1 MSTPAPRIL
10 QRPGLP
16 DIAYHKL
23 DGSGPT
29 VVFLHG
35 LRSDMEGTK
44 ALALEA
50 HCRTRGHAFLR
61 FDCSGHGQSGG
72 EFTDGTI
79 GQWAVDAL
87 AVIDAATEGPLILV
101 GSSMGGWIALLVALA
116 RKERMAGFIGLA
128 AAPDFT
134 EDLMWATYSEAIR
147 KEIVEQGIYMEPSD
161 YGDPLPVTRLL
172 IEEGRNYLLLRG
184 AIELECPI
192 RLIQGMRDADV
203 PPETALRIMECVDS
217 TDVDVTLV
225 KDGDHRLSEPR
236 DLARL
241 TDCLD
246 NLLDQFKT

>member
-1 MSTPAPRIL
+1 MTTPDPQIL

-16 DIAYHKL
+16 DIAYRKL
-23 DGSGPT
+23 DGAGPT

-50 HCRTRGHAFLR
+50 HCRTRGQAFLR

-87 AVIDAATEGPLILV
+87 AVIDAVTDGPLILV

-116 RKERMAGFIGLA
+116 RKERVSGYIGIA

-134 EDLMWATYSEAIR
+134 EDLMWATYSEAVR
-147 KEIVEQGIYMEPSD
+147 NEIVEQGIYMEPSD

-184 AIELECPI
+184 AIELDCPV

-203 PPETALRIMECVDS
+203 PAETALRIMECVDS

-246 NLLDQFKT
+246 ALLAQMTA